1 MTKDYTRHKII
12 IIITTSQPIKIV
24 SAIVVAD
31 GKILLLQRD
40 DNPGIRDPNCWQLPG
55 GGVEDG
61 ETPDEAIK
69 RELQEEIGILPSS
82 LRFLISQ
89 SAETRAYYA
98 RLTGEEV
105 RNIKKG
111 DEGKGLRFF
120 SFDELSQI
128 PLTQK
133 LEDVIQSQSKAL
145 KSLLK

>member
-1 MTKDYTRHKII
+1 MTS
-12 IIITTSQPIKIV
+12 SQPIKIV

-61 ETPDEAIK
+61 EMPDDAIK
-69 RELQEEIGILPSS
+69 RELQEEIGIIPSS
-82 LRFLISQ
+82 LSFLISP

-98 RLTGEEV
+98 RLTNKEV
-105 RNIKKG
+105 KNIKKG
-111 DEGKGLRFF
+111 KEGKDLRFF

-128 PLTQK
+128 TLTQK
-133 LEDVIQSQSKAL
+133 LKDEIQSQSEVL
-145 KSLLK
+145 KSLLG